1 MIVYDDNTT
10 QSRTV
15 CYSKLDLG
23 DERSH
28 DTIGAVFGD
37 HLLDTFANFQSDM
50 DVAQTRQIDECT
62 PHIAGSALIYSA
74 GHGYGPFALWTCKTF
89 VERTQKVKVFTLGTG
104 HLETTSP

>member
-28 DTIGAVFGD
+28 DTIGAVFDD

-50 DVAQTRQIDECT
+50 DVAQTRQMDRRT
-62 PHIAGSALIYSA
+62 PHHVVSAPICSV

-89 VERTQKVKVFTLGTG
+89 VRERTQKVKVFPRGDCQ
-104 HLETTSP
+104 LEI

>member
-1 MIVYDDNTT
+1 MIVYYDNTT

-50 DVAQTRQIDECT
+50 DVAQT
-62 PHIAGSALIYSA
+62 
-74 GHGYGPFALWTCKTF
+74 
-89 VERTQKVKVFTLGTG
+89 
-104 HLETTSP
+104 